1 MTYFNEK
8 GTGVDLTGKAVIV
21 TGSSSG
27 IGAEVARR
35 LSGLGAGIVVN
46 SASSAEAGQ
55 RVAAELADAVYVQGD
70 IGDPDTAAALVAAAE
85 QRWGRL
91 DGLVNNAG
99 VTVGVPLDDI
109 DAVRVE
115 HWEKVLR
122 TNVVGTFLVSQ
133 AALPLLRQA
142 DDGWIIN
149 ITSLAGIRQVG
160 SSLPYAV
167 SKAALDHLTTIL
179 AKYAGGGVRVNA
191 VAPGLVAT
199 PWTAD
204 WHERKAGVELAA
216 PLHRVA
222 TPEDITEACL
232 ALITTR
238 YATGQTLV
246 VDGGLGL
253 VV

>member
-1 MTYFNEK
+1 M
-8 GTGVDLTGKAVIV
+8 DLAGKAVIV

-27 IGAEVARR
+27 IGAAIARR

-46 SASSAEAGQ
+46 SSSSAEAGQ
-55 RVAAELADAVYVQGD
+55 RIAAELADAVYVQGD
-70 IGDPDTAAALVAAAE
+70 IGDPATAAALVAAAE

-99 VTVGVPLDDI
+99 VTVDVPLDDI
-109 DAVRVE
+109 DAVTAG
-115 HWEKVLR
+115 HWDKVLR
-122 TNVVGTFLVSQ
+122 INVAGTFLVSQ
-133 AALPLLRQA
+133 AALPLLRRA
-142 DDGWIIN
+142 GDGWIIN
-149 ITSLAGIRQVG
+149 ITSLAGIRQTG

-167 SKAALDHLTTIL
+167 SKAAVGHLTAIM
-179 AKYAGGGVRVNA
+179 AKHAGGGVRVNA

-199 PWTAD
+199 PWTEQ
-204 WHERKAGVELAA
+204 WHDRRAGVELVA

-222 TPEDITEACL
+222 TPEDIAEACL

-238 YATGQTLV
+238 YATGQTFL

-253 VV
+253 AI